1 MRAFGSYLPHCDGT
15 NSPPLTPPL
24 RRGRGGGRFGP
35 LGLATPA
42 RIRFGALPPAL
53 PAISEDMA
61 NRRARRDEM
70 TAQLNE
76 DVFLA
81 GVVNEAHALV
91 YLQSVDTRSAI
102 KAVER
107 ELTGTLGHI
116 GDDNARRHPSFI
128 PEERAAYNSVDGKF
142 GKWQKRQ
149 FCNALLL

>member
-1 MRAFGSYLPHCDGT
+1 M
-15 NSPPLTPPL
+15 
-24 RRGRGGGRFGP
+24 RRGRGGGRLGP

-81 GVVNEAHALV
+81 VEAEPFRRRSTQPWALAPIFTKE
-91 YLQSVDTRSAI
+91 SFSG
-102 KAVER
+102 AV
-107 ELTGTLGHI
+107 
-116 GDDNARRHPSFI
+116 
-128 PEERAAYNSVDGKF
+128 RA
-142 GKWQKRQ
+142 
-149 FCNALLL
+149 

>member
-15 NSPPLTPPL
+15 NSPPLTPPKAL
-24 RRGRGGGRFGP
+24 RRGRGGGRLGP

-81 GVVNEAHALV
+81 GVVNEAHALGLEPTV
-91 YLQSVDTRSAI
+91 S
-102 KAVER
+102 
-107 ELTGTLGHI
+107 LTGYWCKTVL
-116 GDDNARRHPSFI
+116 
-128 PEERAAYNSVDGKF
+128 V
-142 GKWQKRQ
+142 
-149 FCNALLL
+149 LLLLHTKLGSEGTPRHRPPLLDLRSPSSESS